1 MKNNKKVLILG
12 GGITGLGVAWKLA
25 ENNVPVEVIE
35 AKKEN
40 IGGLAATIKKGP
52 YRLDYGPHFFLSEK
66 PELIEKIIGLFE
78 EELPAFER
86 SAQLYFH
93 GRFYNYPLTARNVLL
108 QMPISDT
115 LLSTASYFSRLL
127 WDSLKKSLAARNK
140 DPNFE
145 EWAKSSFGS
154 YLYRLFFK
162 PYTEQFWQIPC
173 PRLSPNSM
181 PTNTRLS
188 FYKTLRLL
196 FVKDIVR
203 SSMSLVERETTLL
216 LRYPR
221 QGIGEIPQRIV
232 REIKNSNGKVH
243 MGWSIQEVFQ
253 RPEGGFT
260 VSASNGI
267 ETRSFYGDY
276 LVSTIPL
283 TELIKMYKP
292 LPQEK
297 VMKSAKHLE
306 FLSLI
311 VVYLAINKRKILNS
325 SYLYHLARP
334 YNRIGDMNKF
344 CPDLCPE
351 DENMLALEFT
361 CHLGD
366 SLWNSSDKELF
377 EMSIRYLEEDKV
389 LKRKEVKKIFVLRAS
404 HGYPIYLYDYKPHLQ
419 NILDFISQTK
429 NLEVVGR
436 SGKYMYMDMDQC
448 MEKGFEVAKKIAEE
462 MREE

>member
-1 MKNNKKVLILG
+1 MNKNKKILILG

-25 ENNVPVEVIE
+25 ENGGSVEVIE
-35 AKKEN
+35 AKKEE
-40 IGGLAATIKKGP
+40 IGGLAATIKRGP
-52 YRLDYGPHFFLSEK
+52 YRFDYGPHFFLSEK
-66 PELIEKIIGLFE
+66 LELIEKITNLFE
-78 EELPAFER
+78 EELSVFRR

-115 LLSTASYFSRLL
+115 FLSTTSYLGRLI
-127 WDSLKKSLAARNK
+127 WDSIIKAFAAGHKN
-140 DPNFE
+140 PNFE
-145 EWAKSSFGS
+145 EWARSSFGD

-173 PRLSPNSM
+173 SRLSPDSM

-188 FYKTLRLL
+188 FFRTLRLL

-221 QGIGEIPQRIV
+221 QGIGEIPQRIA
-232 REIKNSNGKVH
+232 RKIENLNGKIY
-243 MGWSIQEVFQ
+243 MGWSIQEVSQ
-253 RPEGGFT
+253 RPEGGFI
-260 VSASNGI
+260 VSASNGL
-267 ETRSFYGDY
+267 ETRNFHGDY
-276 LVSTIPL
+276 VVSTIPL
-283 TELIKMYKP
+283 TEFIQMLKP
-292 LPQEK
+292 LPPEK
-297 VMKSAKHLE
+297 VRESAKRLG

-311 VVYLAINKRKILNS
+311 VVYLVINKRKILNS

-344 CPDLCPE
+344 CPDLCPK
-351 DENMLALEFT
+351 DKNMLALEFT
-361 CHLGD
+361 CHRGD
-366 SLWNSSDKELF
+366 SLWKSSDEELF
-377 EMSIRYLEEDKV
+377 EISAKFLEKDKV
-389 LKRKEVKKIFVLRAS
+389 LKRKEVKKIFVLRAPN
-404 HGYPIYLYDYKPHLQ
+404 GYPIYIYDYKPHLE

-448 MEKGFEVAKKIAEE
+448 LQKGFETAKKILEE
-462 MREE
+462 IRRE

>member
-35 AKKEN
+35 AKKED

-66 PELIEKIIGLFE
+66 PELIKKITGLFE

-115 LLSTASYFSRLL
+115 LLSTASYFGRLL
-127 WDSLKKSLAARNK
+127 WDSLKKSLATRNK

-173 PRLSPNSM
+173 PRLSPDSM

-243 MGWSIQEVFQ
+243 MGWSIQEVSQ

-260 VSASNGI
+260 VSASNCL

-283 TELIKMYKP
+283 TEFVQMLKP
-292 LPQEK
+292 LPPQK
-297 VMKSAKHLE
+297 VRESAKHLG

-344 CPDLCPE
+344 CPDLCSE

-361 CHLGD
+361 CHKGD

-377 EMSIRYLEEDKV
+377 EMSIRHLEEDKV

-404 HGYPIYLYDYKPHLQ
+404 HGYPIYLYEYKPHLQ